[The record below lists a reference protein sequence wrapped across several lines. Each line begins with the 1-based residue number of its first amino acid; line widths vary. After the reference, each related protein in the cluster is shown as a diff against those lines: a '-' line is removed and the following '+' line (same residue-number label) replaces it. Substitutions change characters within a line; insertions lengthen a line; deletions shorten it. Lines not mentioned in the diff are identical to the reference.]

1 MKSLIFV
8 FVFTLSLCSLNLGND
23 FDLFSK
29 IENQEVI
36 KKSDFEKRISFKL
49 SKYEE
54 NFIGTGAVLYS
65 GDLKTG
71 IVQGKKNDT
80 IFDILVVFRENECIA
95 VKENPNS
102 TFYRKG
108 ETIYREYVLGDI
120 YATYKDNDTTCI
132 RAYLETFEPF
142 KIDTLKNMFH
152 KSQVNIIQQENFD
165 YCIEK

>member
-1 MKSLIFV
+1 MKILTFIFLL
-8 FVFTLSLCSLNLGND
+8 TLSLCSLNSGND

-29 IENQEVI
+29 IENQEI
-36 KKSDFEKRISFKL
+36 ITKSDFEKRTNISL

-54 NFIGTGAVLYS
+54 NLIGTGAVSYS

-80 IFDILVVFRENECIA
+80 IFDILVVFRANECIA
-95 VKENPNS
+95 IKENPNS

-108 ETIYREYVLGDI
+108 ETIYREYVLGEI
-120 YATYKDNDTTCI
+120 YTTYEENDTTCI

-142 KIDTLKNMFH
+142 KIDTLTNMFH
-152 KSQVNIIQQENFD
+152 KSQVDIIQQETFD
-165 YCIEK
+165 YCVQK